1 MHTIIKK
8 IIKKQGQDVI
18 TSKILVNCIDD
29 EGGFSDVEKHPYKK
43 ILKLIIDE
51 NYSRKLLEIGAWNA
65 EAEMLVRTCA
75 QRSLIQEEGV
85 LYVFACLAYGLG
97 WLSKAPKV
105 PAEVKKIKQQE
116 AQKKAKEVEAAQK
129 RNEEVIRKNAEE
141 AAHKKAEIAKKR
153 ALEAER
159 RAKDAEKKALEAE
172 EALRKSENAA
182 RSRTKSD
189 PEQIPAQEVSV
200 TNIANFANA
209 MRYLK
214 ELERTFEEISKSTK
228 GQKAKWNRMTDA
240 LNTFPLPT
248 AREELFTFAVSMHS
262 KMSEKL
268 GGDGE
273 SVKEA
278 GAVLMTA
285 YLSKYKECILKVK
298 SLYPTDSVFANL
310 LSTYDED
317 IKKAKSAIWWQKD
330 HTTMW
335 VILGLISIMLLGIV
349 TLAIFGD
356 GETIPE
362 SDNVEVIESVNGAN
376 DSVLFDLTSTMT
388 EFGETLTEAFT
399 DNAADKSSH
408 NQSIEGKTGELI
420 IPDDVT
426 EIKRNAYKDRKDITS
441 VVVGKN
447 IMEIG
452 ENAFLGCENLTTV
465 IINSNS
471 IIGNNVK
478 KGFLKTSSIT
488 MAQIFGDQ
496 VTTYI
501 IGDGVTCIGSEAF
514 AECANLQ
521 KVTFG
526 NSITT
531 IKNAAFRNC
540 KNLMSVEIP
549 NSVISLG
556 YGAFSGCDNLTN
568 VKLSDNMT
576 EIDGYSFSGCRALK
590 SITIPKLVR
599 KIEDSAF
606 YGCKSLKSVKI
617 PNSVIKIGTSAFQHC
632 ESLES
637 VFIPRSVCELNLYAF
652 GDCYVLKKVTIA
664 NPAINIDPGA
674 FGYSPYVTVRLPK
687 SWWDYHNWQDEL
699 HKVNVEYY

>member
-29 EGGFSDVEKHPYKK
+29 EGGFSDVEMRPYKK

-65 EAEMLVRTCA
+65 EAEMLARTCA

-97 WLSKAPKV
+97 WLSKAPNV
-105 PAEVKKIKQQE
+105 STEVKKIKQQE
-116 AQKKAKEVEAAQK
+116 AKKKAKEVEAAQK

-141 AAHKKAEIAKKR
+141 AARKKAEIAEKR
-153 ALEAER
+153 AQEAEHRAAEAER
-159 RAKDAEKKALEAE
+159 KAQEAQ
-172 EALRKSENAA
+172 EALRKRENAA
-182 RSRTKSD
+182 EKRTKSAS
-189 PEQIPAQEVSV
+189 EQIPAQEVSV
-200 TNIANFANA
+200 TNIAN
-209 MRYLK
+209 
-214 ELERTFEEISKSTK
+214 
-228 GQKAKWNRMTDA
+228 
-240 LNTFPLPT
+240 
-248 AREELFTFAVSMHS
+248 
-262 KMSEKL
+262 
-268 GGDGE
+268 
-273 SVKEA
+273 
-278 GAVLMTA
+278 
-285 YLSKYKECILKVK
+285 
-298 SLYPTDSVFANL
+298 L

-317 IKKAKSAIWWQKD
+317 INKAQKAIWWQKD
-330 HTTMW
+330 HTTLW
-335 VILGLISIMLLGIV
+335 VILGLVGMMFLCFV
-349 TLAIFGD
+349 PLAIFGD
-356 GETIPE
+356 GDGETSSE

-376 DSVLFDLTSTMT
+376 EGSVLSDLTSTMT

-408 NQSIEGKTGELI
+408 NQSIEGKKGELI

-441 VVVGKN
+441 VVIGKN

-452 ENAFLGCENLTTV
+452 ENAFGGCENLTTV

-521 KVTFG
+521 KITFG
-526 NSITT
+526 NSVTM
-531 IKNAAFRNC
+531 IKNAAFKNC

-549 NSVISLG
+549 NSVISVG

-687 SWWDYHNWQDEL
+687 SWWDYHNWLDEL
-699 HKVNVEYY
+699 HNVNVEYY

>member
-1 MHTIIKK
+1 M
-8 IIKKQGQDVI
+8 
-18 TSKILVNCIDD
+18 
-29 EGGFSDVEKHPYKK
+29 
-43 ILKLIIDE
+43 
-51 NYSRKLLEIGAWNA
+51 
-65 EAEMLVRTCA
+65 
-75 QRSLIQEEGV
+75 
-85 LYVFACLAYGLG
+85 
-97 WLSKAPKV
+97 
-105 PAEVKKIKQQE
+105 
-116 AQKKAKEVEAAQK
+116 
-129 RNEEVIRKNAEE
+129 
-141 AAHKKAEIAKKR
+141 AKKNEVYLVEDNNQPLLVEDQSAPLLVEEQSSPVLVEETPAKPAKTKRKQNSGEIETADSR
-153 ALEAER
+153 AQEAER
-159 RAKDAEKKALEAE
+159 RLQEMEQRAREAE
-172 EALRKSENAA
+172 RKAQEAQEALRKRENAA
-182 RSRTKSD
+182 EKRTKSVAERVAA
-189 PEQIPAQEVSV
+189 PEATV
-200 TNIANFANA
+200 TNIANFANST
-209 MRYLK
+209 RYLK
-214 ELERTFEEISKSTK
+214 ELERTLEEISKSTK

-268 GGDGE
+268 GGEGE
-273 SVKEA
+273 SEREA
-278 GAVLMTA
+278 GAMLMTT

-298 SLYPTDSVFANL
+298 SLYPTDPVFANL

-317 IKKAKSAIWWQKD
+317 INKAQKAIWWQKD
-330 HTTMW
+330 HTTLW
-335 VILGLISIMLLGIV
+335 VILGLVGMMFLCFV
-349 TLAIFGD
+349 PLAIFGD
-356 GETIPE
+356 GDGETSSE

-376 DSVLFDLTSTMT
+376 EGSVLSDLTSTMT
-388 EFGETLTEAFT
+388 ELGETLTEAFT

-408 NQSIEGKTGELI
+408 NQSIEGKKGELI

-441 VVVGKN
+441 VVIGKN

-452 ENAFLGCENLTTV
+452 ENAFGGCENLTTV

-521 KVTFG
+521 KITFG
-526 NSITT
+526 NSVTM
-531 IKNAAFRNC
+531 IKNAAFKNC

-549 NSVISLG
+549 NSVISVG

>member
-1 MHTIIKK
+1 MAKK
-8 IIKKQGQDVI
+8 NEVYLVEDSNQPLLVEDQ
-18 TSKILVNCIDD
+18 SAPILV
-29 EGGFSDVEKHPYKK
+29 EEQPSPVLVEETPAKPAKTK
-43 ILKLIIDE
+43 RKQSSGEIEIAE
-51 NYSRKLLEIGAWNA
+51 SRAQ
-65 EAEMLVRTCA
+65 EAERRLQEMEQRA
-75 QRSLIQEEGV
+75 Q
-85 LYVFACLAYGLG
+85 
-97 WLSKAPKV
+97 
-105 PAEVKKIKQQE
+105 
-116 AQKKAKEVEAAQK
+116 
-129 RNEEVIRKNAEE
+129 
-141 AAHKKAEIAKKR
+141 
-153 ALEAER
+153 EAER
-159 RAKDAEKKALEAE
+159 RAQEAQ
-172 EALRKSENAA
+172 EALRKRGNVAEK
-182 RSRTKSD
+182 RTKSD

-200 TNIANFANA
+200 PNIANFANA
-209 MRYLK
+209 TRYLK
-214 ELERTFEEISKSTK
+214 ELERTFEEITKSTK

-268 GGDGE
+268 GGEGE
-273 SVKEA
+273 SEREA
-278 GAVLMTA
+278 GAMLMTA

-330 HTTMW
+330 HTILW
-335 VILGLISIMLLGIV
+335 VILGLVGMMFLCFV
-349 TLAIFGD
+349 PLAIFGD
-356 GETIPE
+356 GDGETSSE
-362 SDNVEVIESVNGAN
+362 FDNVKVTESANGAKEGTVF
-376 DSVLFDLTSTMT
+376 SDLASTMT
-388 EFGETLTEAFT
+388 EFGETLTETFS
-399 DNAADKSSH
+399 DVDMNNQ
-408 NQSIEGKTGELI
+408 NQSIVKKSGELV

-441 VVVGKN
+441 VVIGKSVSKIGKN
-447 IMEIG
+447 
-452 ENAFLGCENLTTV
+452 AFEGCDNLTT
-465 IINSNS
+465 IYLNSNT
-471 IIGNNVK
+471 IAANNIDQ
-478 KGFLKTSSIT
+478 GFFETSPHT
-488 MAQIFGDQ
+488 MASVFGDQ

-521 KVTFG
+521 KVTLG
-526 NSITT
+526 NSVTM
-531 IKNAAFRNC
+531 IKNAAFKNC

-549 NSVISLG
+549 NSVISVG

>member
-29 EGGFSDVEKHPYKK
+29 EGGFSDVEMRPYKK

-51 NYSRKLLEIGAWNA
+51 NYSRKLLDIGAWNA
-65 EAEMLVRTCA
+65 EAEMLARTCA

-105 PAEVKKIKQQE
+105 PAEEKKIKQQE
-116 AQKKAKEVEAAQK
+116 AKKKAEENEAARKKAATESRQK
-129 RNEEVIRKNAEE
+129 EE
-141 AAHKKAEIAKKR
+141 AARKKAEIAEKR
-153 ALEAER
+153 AQEAEHRAAEAER
-159 RAKDAEKKALEAE
+159 KAQEAQ
-172 EALRKSENAA
+172 EALRKRENAA
-182 RSRTKSD
+182 EKRTKSAS
-189 PEQIPAQEVSV
+189 EQIPAQEVSV
-200 TNIANFANA
+200 TNIAN
-209 MRYLK
+209 
-214 ELERTFEEISKSTK
+214 
-228 GQKAKWNRMTDA
+228 
-240 LNTFPLPT
+240 
-248 AREELFTFAVSMHS
+248 
-262 KMSEKL
+262 
-268 GGDGE
+268 
-273 SVKEA
+273 
-278 GAVLMTA
+278 
-285 YLSKYKECILKVK
+285 
-298 SLYPTDSVFANL
+298 L

-317 IKKAKSAIWWQKD
+317 INKAQKAIWWQKD
-330 HTTMW
+330 HTTLW
-335 VILGLISIMLLGIV
+335 VILGLVGMMFLCFV
-349 TLAIFGD
+349 PLAIFGD
-356 GETIPE
+356 GDGETSSE
-362 SDNVEVIESVNGAN
+362 SNNVEVIESVNGAN
-376 DSVLFDLTSTMT
+376 EGSVLSDLTSTMT

-399 DNAADKSSH
+399 DNAADKNSH
-408 NQSIEGKTGELI
+408 NQSIEGKKGELI

-441 VVVGKN
+441 VVIGKN

-452 ENAFLGCENLTTV
+452 ENAFWGCENLTTV

-521 KVTFG
+521 KITFG
-526 NSITT
+526 NSVTM
-531 IKNAAFRNC
+531 IKNAAFKNC

-549 NSVISLG
+549 NSVISVG

-674 FGYSPYVTVRLPK
+674 FGYSPYVTVRLPE

>member
-29 EGGFSDVEKHPYKK
+29 EGGFSDVEMRPYKK

-65 EAEMLVRTCA
+65 EAEMLARTCA

-97 WLSKAPKV
+97 WLSKAPNV
-105 PAEVKKIKQQE
+105 ATEVKKIKQQE
-116 AQKKAKEVEAAQK
+116 TKKKAKEVEAAQK

-141 AAHKKAEIAKKR
+141 AARKKAEIAEKR
-153 ALEAER
+153 AQEAEHRAAEAER
-159 RAKDAEKKALEAE
+159 KAQEAQ
-172 EALRKSENAA
+172 EALRKRENAA
-182 RSRTKSD
+182 EKRTKSAS
-189 PEQIPAQEVSV
+189 EQIPAQEVSV
-200 TNIANFANA
+200 TNIAN
-209 MRYLK
+209 
-214 ELERTFEEISKSTK
+214 
-228 GQKAKWNRMTDA
+228 
-240 LNTFPLPT
+240 
-248 AREELFTFAVSMHS
+248 
-262 KMSEKL
+262 
-268 GGDGE
+268 
-273 SVKEA
+273 
-278 GAVLMTA
+278 
-285 YLSKYKECILKVK
+285 
-298 SLYPTDSVFANL
+298 L

-317 IKKAKSAIWWQKD
+317 INKAQKAIWWQKD
-330 HTTMW
+330 HTTLW
-335 VILGLISIMLLGIV
+335 VILGLVGMMFLCFV
-349 TLAIFGD
+349 PLAIFGD
-356 GETIPE
+356 GDGETSSE

-376 DSVLFDLTSTMT
+376 EGSVLSDLTSTMT
-388 EFGETLTEAFT
+388 ELGETLTEAFT

-408 NQSIEGKTGELI
+408 NQSIEGKKGELI

-441 VVVGKN
+441 VVIGKN

-452 ENAFLGCENLTTV
+452 ENAFGGCENLTTV

-521 KVTFG
+521 KITFG
-526 NSITT
+526 NSVTM
-531 IKNAAFRNC
+531 IKNAAFKNC

-549 NSVISLG
+549 NSVISVG

-687 SWWDYHNWQDEL
+687 SWWDYHNWLDEL
-699 HKVNVEYY
+699 HNVNVEYY

>member
-29 EGGFSDVEKHPYKK
+29 EGGFSDVEMRPYKK

-65 EAEMLVRTCA
+65 EAEMLARTCA

-97 WLSKAPKV
+97 WLSKAPNV
-105 PAEVKKIKQQE
+105 STEVKKIKQQE
-116 AQKKAKEVEAAQK
+116 AKKKAKEVEAAQK

-141 AAHKKAEIAKKR
+141 AARKKAEIAEKR
-153 ALEAER
+153 AQEAEHRAAEAER
-159 RAKDAEKKALEAE
+159 KAQEAQ
-172 EALRKSENAA
+172 EALRKRENAA
-182 RSRTKSD
+182 EKRTKSAS
-189 PEQIPAQEVSV
+189 EQIPAQEVSV
-200 TNIANFANA
+200 TNIAN
-209 MRYLK
+209 
-214 ELERTFEEISKSTK
+214 
-228 GQKAKWNRMTDA
+228 
-240 LNTFPLPT
+240 
-248 AREELFTFAVSMHS
+248 
-262 KMSEKL
+262 
-268 GGDGE
+268 
-273 SVKEA
+273 
-278 GAVLMTA
+278 
-285 YLSKYKECILKVK
+285 
-298 SLYPTDSVFANL
+298 L

-317 IKKAKSAIWWQKD
+317 INKAQKAIWWQKD
-330 HTTMW
+330 HTTLW
-335 VILGLISIMLLGIV
+335 VILGLVGMMFLCFV
-349 TLAIFGD
+349 PLAIFGD
-356 GETIPE
+356 GETSSE

-376 DSVLFDLTSTMT
+376 EGSVLSDLTSTMT
-388 EFGETLTEAFT
+388 EFGETLTEEFT

-408 NQSIEGKTGELI
+408 NQSIEGKKGELI

-441 VVVGKN
+441 VVIGKN

-452 ENAFLGCENLTTV
+452 ENAFGGCENLTTV

-521 KVTFG
+521 KITFG
-526 NSITT
+526 NSITM
-531 IKNAAFRNC
+531 IKNAAFKNC
-540 KNLMSVEIP
+540 KNLMSLEIP
-549 NSVISLG
+549 NSVISVG

-568 VKLSDNMT
+568 IKLSDNMT

-674 FGYSPYVTVRLPK
+674 FGYSPYVTVRLPE

>member
-29 EGGFSDVEKHPYKK
+29 EGGFSDVEMRPYKK

-65 EAEMLVRTCA
+65 EAEMLARTCA

-97 WLSKAPKV
+97 WLSKAPNV
-105 PAEVKKIKQQE
+105 STEVKKIKQQE
-116 AQKKAKEVEAAQK
+116 AKKKAKEVEAAQK

-141 AAHKKAEIAKKR
+141 AARKKAEIAEKR
-153 ALEAER
+153 AQEAEHRAAEAER
-159 RAKDAEKKALEAE
+159 KAQEAQ
-172 EALRKSENAA
+172 EALRKRENAA
-182 RSRTKSD
+182 EKRTKSAS
-189 PEQIPAQEVSV
+189 EQIPAQEVSV
-200 TNIANFANA
+200 TNIAN
-209 MRYLK
+209 
-214 ELERTFEEISKSTK
+214 
-228 GQKAKWNRMTDA
+228 
-240 LNTFPLPT
+240 
-248 AREELFTFAVSMHS
+248 
-262 KMSEKL
+262 
-268 GGDGE
+268 
-273 SVKEA
+273 
-278 GAVLMTA
+278 
-285 YLSKYKECILKVK
+285 
-298 SLYPTDSVFANL
+298 L

-317 IKKAKSAIWWQKD
+317 INKAQKAIWWQKD
-330 HTTMW
+330 HTTLW
-335 VILGLISIMLLGIV
+335 VILGLVGMMFLCFV
-349 TLAIFGD
+349 PLAIFGD
-356 GETIPE
+356 GDGETSSE

-376 DSVLFDLTSTMT
+376 EGSVLSDLTSTMT

-408 NQSIEGKTGELI
+408 NQSIEGKKGELI

-441 VVVGKN
+441 VVIGKN

-452 ENAFLGCENLTTV
+452 ENAFGGCENLTTV

-521 KVTFG
+521 KITFG
-526 NSITT
+526 NSVTM
-531 IKNAAFRNC
+531 IKNAAFKNC

-549 NSVISLG
+549 NSVISVG

-674 FGYSPYVTVRLPK
+674 FGYSPYVTVRLPE

>member
-29 EGGFSDVEKHPYKK
+29 EGGFSDVEMRPYKK

-65 EAEMLVRTCA
+65 EAEMLARTCA

-97 WLSKAPKV
+97 WLSKAPNV
-105 PAEVKKIKQQE
+105 STEVKKIKQQE
-116 AQKKAKEVEAAQK
+116 AKKKAKEVEAAQK

-141 AAHKKAEIAKKR
+141 AARKKAEIAEKR
-153 ALEAER
+153 AQEAEHRAAEAER
-159 RAKDAEKKALEAE
+159 KAQEAQ
-172 EALRKSENAA
+172 EALRKRENAA
-182 RSRTKSD
+182 EKRTKSAS
-189 PEQIPAQEVSV
+189 EQIPAQEVSV
-200 TNIANFANA
+200 TNIAN
-209 MRYLK
+209 
-214 ELERTFEEISKSTK
+214 
-228 GQKAKWNRMTDA
+228 
-240 LNTFPLPT
+240 
-248 AREELFTFAVSMHS
+248 
-262 KMSEKL
+262 
-268 GGDGE
+268 
-273 SVKEA
+273 
-278 GAVLMTA
+278 
-285 YLSKYKECILKVK
+285 
-298 SLYPTDSVFANL
+298 L

-317 IKKAKSAIWWQKD
+317 INKAQKAIWWQKD
-330 HTTMW
+330 HTTLW
-335 VILGLISIMLLGIV
+335 VILGLVGMMFLCFV
-349 TLAIFGD
+349 PLAIFGD
-356 GETIPE
+356 GDGETSSE

-376 DSVLFDLTSTMT
+376 EGSVLSDLTSTMT

-408 NQSIEGKTGELI
+408 NQSIEGKKGELI

-441 VVVGKN
+441 VVIGKN

-452 ENAFLGCENLTTV
+452 ENAFGGCENLTTV

-471 IIGNNVK
+471 IIGNNDK

-521 KVTFG
+521 KITFG
-526 NSITT
+526 NSVTM
-531 IKNAAFRNC
+531 IKNAAFKNC

-549 NSVISLG
+549 NSVISVG

-674 FGYSPYVTVRLPK
+674 FGYSPYVTVRLPE

>member
-29 EGGFSDVEKHPYKK
+29 EGVFSDVERRPYKK

-65 EAEMLVRTCA
+65 EAEMLAHTCS
-75 QRSLIQEEGV
+75 QRSLMQEEGV
-85 LYVFACLAYGLG
+85 LYVLACLAYGLG

-129 RNEEVIRKNAEE
+129 RNEE
-141 AAHKKAEIAKKR
+141 AARKKAEIAEKR

-182 RSRTKSD
+182 RSRTKFD

-200 TNIANFANA
+200 TNIANIANA
-209 MRYLK
+209 TRYLK
-214 ELERTFEEISKSTK
+214 ELERTFEEISESTK
-228 GQKAKWNRMTDA
+228 GQKAKWNRMADA

-262 KMSEKL
+262 KMREKL
-268 GGDGE
+268 GGEGE
-273 SVKEA
+273 SEREA
-278 GAVLMTA
+278 GAMLMTA
-285 YLSKYKECILKVK
+285 YLSKYKECILKIK
-298 SLYPTDSVFANL
+298 SLYPTDSVFTNL

-317 IKKAKSAIWWQKD
+317 INKAQKAIWWQKD
-330 HTTMW
+330 HTTSW
-335 VILGLISIMLLGIV
+335 VILGLVGMMFLCFV
-349 TLAIFGD
+349 PLAIFGD
-356 GETIPE
+356 GDGDGETSSE

-376 DSVLFDLTSTMT
+376 EGSVLSDLTSTMT
-388 EFGETLTEAFT
+388 GLGETLTEAFT

-408 NQSIEGKTGELI
+408 NQSIEKKTGELV

-441 VVVGKN
+441 VVIGKSVSKIGKN
-447 IMEIG
+447 
-452 ENAFLGCENLTTV
+452 AFEGCDNLTT
-465 IINSNS
+465 IYLNSNT
-471 IIGNNVK
+471 IAANNIDQ
-478 KGFLKTSSIT
+478 GFLDTST
-488 MAQIFGDQ
+488 PTLARLFGDQ

-501 IGDGVTCIGSEAF
+501 IGDDVTCIGSEAF

-521 KVTFG
+521 KVIFG

-549 NSVISLG
+549 NSVISVG

-687 SWWDYHNWQDEL
+687 SWWNYHNWQDEL

>member
-29 EGGFSDVEKHPYKK
+29 EGGFSDVEMRPYKK

-51 NYSRKLLEIGAWNA
+51 NYSRKLLDIGAWNA
-65 EAEMLVRTCA
+65 EAEMLARTCA

-105 PAEVKKIKQQE
+105 PAEEKKIKQQE
-116 AQKKAKEVEAAQK
+116 AKKKAEENEAARKKAATESRQK
-129 RNEEVIRKNAEE
+129 EE
-141 AAHKKAEIAKKR
+141 AARKKAEIAEKR
-153 ALEAER
+153 AQEAEHRAAEAER
-159 RAKDAEKKALEAE
+159 KAQEAQ
-172 EALRKSENAA
+172 EALRKRENAA
-182 RSRTKSD
+182 EKRTKSAS
-189 PEQIPAQEVSV
+189 EQIPAQEVSV
-200 TNIANFANA
+200 TN
-209 MRYLK
+209 L
-214 ELERTFEEISKSTK
+214 
-228 GQKAKWNRMTDA
+228 
-240 LNTFPLPT
+240 
-248 AREELFTFAVSMHS
+248 
-262 KMSEKL
+262 
-268 GGDGE
+268 
-273 SVKEA
+273 
-278 GAVLMTA
+278 
-285 YLSKYKECILKVK
+285 
-298 SLYPTDSVFANL
+298 ANL

-317 IKKAKSAIWWQKD
+317 INKAQKAIWWQKD
-330 HTTMW
+330 HTTLW
-335 VILGLISIMLLGIV
+335 VILGLVGMMFLCFV
-349 TLAIFGD
+349 PLAIFGD
-356 GETIPE
+356 GDGETSSE
-362 SDNVEVIESVNGAN
+362 SNNVEVIESVNGAN
-376 DSVLFDLTSTMT
+376 EGSVLSDLTSTMT

-399 DNAADKSSH
+399 DNAADKNSH
-408 NQSIEGKTGELI
+408 NQSIEGKKGELI

-441 VVVGKN
+441 VVIGKN

-452 ENAFLGCENLTTV
+452 ENAFWGCENLTTV

-521 KVTFG
+521 KITFG
-526 NSITT
+526 NSVTM
-531 IKNAAFRNC
+531 IKNAAFKNC

-549 NSVISLG
+549 NSVISVG

-674 FGYSPYVTVRLPK
+674 FGYSPYVTVRLPE